1 MMRYFDSNF
10 FIYAAID
17 GGKTGQWARELLNS
31 IESGKE
37 SAVTS
42 ALTYDEFFWK
52 VKREKGFEAALIA
65 TEALL
70 EMPNL
75 RFLEV
80 DDEVIW
86 KSFELIRNHKMDPR
100 DSIHAACA
108 LLHGVFTIVTEDKDF
123 DKIDELNREW
133 R

>member
-1 MMRYFDSNF
+1 MKYFDSNF

-17 GGKTGQWARELLNS
+17 RGKKGEWARNLLRE

-52 VKREKGFEAALIA
+52 VNREKGFKAALTA

-86 KSFELIRNHKMDPR
+86 KSFELIKNLELDPR

-123 DKIDELNREW
+123 DRIGEINREW
-133 R
+133 M

>member
-1 MMRYFDSNF
+1 MKYFDSNF
-10 FIYAAID
+10 FIYATID
-17 GGKTGQWARELLNS
+17 RGKKGEWARNLLRE

-52 VKREKGFEAALIA
+52 VNREKGFKAALTA

-75 RFLEV
+75 RFLEF

-86 KSFELIRNHKMDPR
+86 KSFELIKNLKLDPR

-108 LLHGVFTIVTEDKDF
+108 LLHGIFTIVTEDKDF
-123 DKIDELNREW
+123 DRIKEINREW

>member
-1 MMRYFDSNF
+1 MRYFDSNF
-10 FIYAAID
+10 FIYAALD
-17 GGKTGQWARELLNS
+17 NGKKGKWARNLLRA

-42 ALTYDEFFWK
+42 ALTYDEFIWK
-52 VKREKGFEAALIA
+52 VKREKGFEAAITA

-75 RFLEV
+75 HFLEI

-86 KSFELIRNHKMDPR
+86 KSFELIKNQKLDPR

-123 DKIDELNREW
+123 DRVNEINREW
-133 R
+133 M

>member
-1 MMRYFDSNF
+1 MKYFDSNF

-17 GGKTGQWARELLNS
+17 AGKTGEWARNLLRA

-52 VKREKGFEAALIA
+52 VNREKGFKAALTA
-65 TEALL
+65 TETLL

-75 RFLEV
+75 RFLGV

-86 KSFELIRNHKMDPR
+86 KSFELIKNSKLDPR

-108 LLHGVFTIVTEDKDF
+108 ILHGVFSIVTEDKDF
-123 DKIDELNREW
+123 DRIDEINREW
-133 R
+133 M

>member
-1 MMRYFDSNF
+1 LKYYDSNF

-17 GGKTGQWARELLNS
+17 GGKKGKWARNILKK

-37 SAVTS
+37 YAATS

-52 VKREKGFEAALIA
+52 VNREKGREAALVA

-75 RFLEV
+75 RFLEI
-80 DDEVIW
+80 DNEVIW
-86 KSFELIRNHKMDPR
+86 KSFELIRNLKLDPR
-100 DSIHAACA
+100 DSIHAACSI
-108 LLHGVFTIVTEDKDF
+108 LRGVYTIVSEDKDF
-123 DKIDELNREW
+123 DVVGELNREW
-133 R
+133 M

>member
-1 MMRYFDSNF
+1 MKYFDSNF
-10 FIYAAID
+10 FIYAVLD
-17 GGKTGQWARELLNS
+17 RGKKGKWARDLIKE
-31 IESGKE
+31 IESGSE

-42 ALTYDEFFWK
+42 TLTYDEFYWK
-52 VKREKGFEAALIA
+52 VNREKGFEVALEA

-86 KSFELIRNHKMDPR
+86 KSFELIKNLKLDPR

-108 LLHGVFTIVTEDKDF
+108 LLRGVYTMVSEDMDF
-123 DKIDELNREW
+123 DGIGELNRVW
-133 R
+133 M